1 MHPASAELQKTLK
14 LFVLTLTVIYNELSK
29 INSMHMQSLIQIT
42 ALLQC
47 NCTAKKY
54 ISCMSCT
61 LSLLMHCIIK
71 QRHIGTMQILLHCII
86 KQRCVCT
93 VQVLV

>member
-1 MHPASAELQKTLK
+1 MHPASAKLQQTLK
-14 LFVLTLTVIYNELSK
+14 PFVLTLTVIYSELSK
-29 INSMHMQSLIQIT
+29 IISMHMQSLIQIT

-47 NCTAKKY
+47 NCAAEKY

-61 LSLLMHCIIK
+61 SNM
-71 QRHIGTMQILLHCII
+71 LLHCII